1 MTWAPVTM
9 RWPGQ
14 ATQWMDQLS
23 EAQGLAGGELA
34 STAKRLAD
42 LNDKTSTNP
51 GPVGGAAQGAIAA
64 GRAALADQMGEAPA
78 CLVVTPF
85 QSGIGQGRSYQ
96 RFLSAPNLL
105 QQLAGKL
112 VDVSDTGRP
121 DGQQHLEIEVQ
132 RSPAVQVVW
141 PPAFTDLVLTSLRAT
156 LETQDESAAVVPER
170 GRRAHGALIGA
181 LALVGGGAIVL
192 GAVGLTDPEPS
203 RPAETSVLT
212 QTTLRRP
219 AETLATTS
227 TTTTTSTPSLD
238 DCAAGPAGPGTTIA
252 PEAADGCEPG

>member
-1 MTWAPVTM
+1 MSDRPPLAAPVQGWVQFAGDPAWSAA
-9 RWPGQ
+9 RF
-14 ATQWMDQLS
+14 ATSISGRHHHLHI
-23 EAQGLAGGELA
+23 E
-34 STAKRLAD
+34 R
-42 LNDKTSTNP
+42 N
-51 GPVGGAAQGAIAA
+51 GAGAISI
-64 GRAALADQMGEAPA
+64 D
-78 CLVVTPF
+78 
-85 QSGIGQGRSYQ
+85 
-96 RFLSAPNLL
+96 
-105 QQLAGKL
+105 L
-112 VDVSDTGRP
+112 VDVTSLDELPDRA
-121 DGQQHLEIEVQ
+121 DGQQHLELEVH
-132 RSPAVQVVW
+132 RAPAVQVVW

>member
-1 MTWAPVTM
+1 MSDRPPLAAPVQGWVQFAGDPAWSAA
-9 RWPGQ
+9 RF
-14 ATQWMDQLS
+14 ATSISGRHHHLHI
-23 EAQGLAGGELA
+23 ERNGAGSISGRHHHLHIERNGA
-34 STAKRLAD
+34 GAISIDLAD
-42 LNDKTSTNP
+42 
-51 GPVGGAAQGAIAA
+51 
-64 GRAALADQMGEAPA
+64 
-78 CLVVTPF
+78 VTTLDELP
-85 QSGIGQGRSYQ
+85 
-96 RFLSAPNLL
+96 
-105 QQLAGKL
+105 
-112 VDVSDTGRP
+112 DRP

-181 LALVGGGAIVL
+181 LALVGCGAIVL

-212 QTTLRRP
+212 QTTLRGP

>member
-1 MTWAPVTM
+1 MSDRPPLAAPVQGWVQFAGDPAWSAA
-9 RWPGQ
+9 RF
-14 ATQWMDQLS
+14 ATSISGRHHHLHI
-23 EAQGLAGGELA
+23 ERNGAGA
-34 STAKRLAD
+34 ISIDLAD
-42 LNDKTSTNP
+42 VT
-51 GPVGGAAQGAIAA
+51 
-64 GRAALADQMGEAPA
+64 ALDELP
-78 CLVVTPF
+78 
-85 QSGIGQGRSYQ
+85 
-96 RFLSAPNLL
+96 
-105 QQLAGKL
+105 
-112 VDVSDTGRP
+112 DRP
-121 DGQQHLEIEVQ
+121 DGQQHLELGVH
-132 RSPAVQVVW
+132 RAPAAQVVW

-181 LALVGGGAIVL
+181 LALVGCGAIVL